1 MYDAEGGAAD
11 KLSAAVTVLDQQLP
25 HHRRQEKDVSTC
37 DPSLLNTHI
46 AFAPSSLPPPPPPP
60 FPLLP
65 PRSYPGSV
73 SSPSCTSPHTSP
85 LSSPQQVLDD
95 QHRCSCSNSSSARD
109 PRRWS
114 PLPLP
119 SSASH
124 NRRPFS
130 SSSSSSS
137 AAVLSPSSA
146 VCLSPGL
153 SSQSSP
159 RQTSALAPAPNG
171 RGAVSAPPDTCKIPV
186 LVGPDLE
193 LRSSKAAA
201 QAAQRSIG
209 GTKDLSLV
217 LTSRAAASDSC
228 HTALQDDKC
237 TRGLR
242 YKFDEQCADMEG
254 DAENPQDAVRM
265 KFIQKQ
271 KLDGA
276 GHLSRWSN
284 REKYLVAI
292 SCLLFLT
299 CIAFVVLAYTRDR
312 EQKGKELFLCRW
324 CLLV

>member
-65 PRSYPGSV
+65 PRSYQGSV

-85 LSSPQQVLDD
+85 LSSPQQVFLF
-95 QHRCSCSNSSSARD
+95 QLRRRARSA
-109 PRRWS
+109 PLVTVAAPVIGVAQSTAFPFILLVLLRRS
-114 PLPLP
+114 
-119 SSASH
+119 
-124 NRRPFS
+124 FV
-130 SSSSSSS
+130 
-137 AAVLSPSSA
+137 AVVA

-312 EQKGKELFLCRW
+312 EQKGKELFLSRW
-324 CLLV
+324 CLVV